1 MEKQDDNNE
10 LKWSSD
16 IEWVLDKIRFNSL
29 IFSKEHKKRY
39 LYLKKTLKYYRI
51 PIIILSAVNSV
62 VSVGAQPFF
71 IQQTVSLTN
80 CVLSLLCGII
90 GSIELFFG
98 IQSQM
103 EIEMNSSKE
112 YYILSSDIF
121 KTISLLRCNRQ
132 TDGKTFLNET
142 YSTYVKLVESSCI
155 IRKKLEDKLKPIDD
169 KVVKNKS
176 YLTNSKNN
184 SSDNKSYST
193 NSTNNS
199 LSNSSDN
206 SENNSSIIEFVN
218 NNDDK
223 SYDLI

>member
-132 TDGKTFLNET
+132 TDGKTFLNES

-176 YLTNSKNN
+176 YLTNSTNN

>member
-132 TDGKTFLNET
+132 TDGKTFLNES

-169 KVVKNKS
+169 KVLKNKS

-184 SSDNKSYST
+184 SSDNKSYLT

>member
-71 IQQTVSLTN
+71 IQQTVSVTN

-132 TDGKTFLNET
+132 TDGKTFLNES

-176 YLTNSKNN
+176 YLTNSTN
-184 SSDNKSYST
+184 NKSYLT

>member
-98 IQSQM
+98 IQNQM

-132 TDGKTFLNET
+132 TDGKTFLNES

-176 YLTNSKNN
+176 YLTNSTNN
-184 SSDNKSYST
+184 SSDNKSYLT

>member
-71 IQQTVSLTN
+71 IQQTVSVTN

-132 TDGKTFLNET
+132 TDGKTFLNES

-176 YLTNSKNN
+176 YLTNSTNN

-193 NSTNNS
+193 NSTNNY

>member
-132 TDGKTFLNET
+132 TDGKTFLNES

-176 YLTNSKNN
+176 YLTNSTN
-184 SSDNKSYST
+184 NKSYST
-193 NSTNNS
+193 
-199 LSNSSDN
+199 SNSSDN

>member
-71 IQQTVSLTN
+71 IQQTVSVTN

-132 TDGKTFLNET
+132 TDGKTFLNES

-176 YLTNSKNN
+176 YLTNSTNN
-184 SSDNKSYST
+184 SSDNKSYLT

-206 SENNSSIIEFVN
+206 SENNSSNIEFVN

>member
-71 IQQTVSLTN
+71 IQQRVSVTN

-132 TDGKTFLNET
+132 TDGKTFLNES

-176 YLTNSKNN
+176 YLTNSTNN

>member
-71 IQQTVSLTN
+71 IQQTVSVTN

-132 TDGKTFLNET
+132 TDGKTFLNES

-176 YLTNSKNN
+176 YLTNSTNN